1 MGNKWVWG
9 AALLAAG
16 YFLYKGFNKI
26 WSNIEYGFTRV
37 KISWPRVNGDG
48 TVTLPVQVTQPIINK
63 NAIPFPLDNIT
74 GGLYYGNDRLAT
86 FSLPAPVSIA
96 ANTTTDLRFDGLL
109 SLQGV
114 ATELE
119 EILRTN
125 QWLQSLRFK
134 GEATS
139 AGVTF
144 PFDHTV
150 SIG

>member
-1 MGNKWVWG
+1 MRRNWLFW

-16 YFLYKGFNKI
+16 YALYKGFNRI
-26 WSNIEYGFTRV
+26 WANIEYGFTRV
-37 KISWPRVNGDG
+37 KLSWPRVNGNG
-48 TVTLPVQVTQPIINK
+48 TVTLPVEVTQPIVNK
-63 NAIPFPLDNIT
+63 NAVAFPLDAIE
-74 GGLYYGNDRLAT
+74 GGLYYGNDQLAT
-86 FSLPAPVSIA
+86 FALPAPMSIA
-96 ANTTTDLRFDGLL
+96 ANSTTDLKFNGEL

-125 QWLQSLRFK
+125 QWLQALRFK
-134 GEATS
+134 GTATS